1 MQTNTAKTFVCA
13 TCNSDQVQLDAW
25 AAWSVE
31 TQSWELAATMQ
42 QAHCQNC
49 DGETTLLEKPLSSL
63 EKTATETIPSPSDI
77 AHSPVNYEIILNGST
92 VYLRSPDPVTALEE
106 YRIAPED
113 HRDAPHPDYVTIQRR
128 SGDTVEQMTFAEL
141 LDAAHTAI
149 RSR

>member
-1 MQTNTAKTFVCA
+1 MQTDNAKTFVCA

-49 DGETTLLEKPLSSL
+49 DGETTLLEKLSPASRKPLP
-63 EKTATETIPSPSDI
+63 KPSPRLPT
-77 AHSPVNYEIILNGST
+77 SPAARRLRDHPQRLH
-92 VYLRSPDPVTALEE
+92 VYLRSPDPVAVLEE
-106 YRIAPED
+106 YRIASED

-128 SGDTVEQMTFAEL
+128 SGDTVKQMTFAEL